1 MSTRTRPSGCCTN
14 PVNVAPLAE
23 TERKTLVAGF
33 RALGDPTRLEIF
45 HLIASQCE
53 PICVCDIVDQFD
65 LSQPTISHHLK
76 TLRDAGLVTVSRQGI
91 WAFYAVDP
99 AGAARLGNWLG
110 VPVRAEIH
118 LAKTG

>member
-1 MSTRTRPSGCCTN
+1 MADAERT
-14 PVNVAPLAE
+14 ALA
-23 TERKTLVAGF
+23 AGF

-53 PICVCDIVDQFD
+53 PICVCDIVERFD

-76 TLRDAGLVTVSRQGI
+76 TLRDAGLVTVSRQGV
-91 WAFYAVDP
+91 WAFYALDP
-99 AGAARLGNWLG
+99 AGAARLGGWLG

-118 LAKTG
+118 LALTG

>member
-1 MSTRTRPSGCCTN
+1 MADAERT
-14 PVNVAPLAE
+14 ALA
-23 TERKTLVAGF
+23 AGF

-45 HLIASQCE
+45 HLIASQGE
-53 PICVCDIVDQFD
+53 PICVCDIVERFD

-99 AGAARLGNWLG
+99 AGAARLGAWLG
-110 VPVRAEIH
+110 VPVRAEFR
-118 LAKTG
+118 LALTG